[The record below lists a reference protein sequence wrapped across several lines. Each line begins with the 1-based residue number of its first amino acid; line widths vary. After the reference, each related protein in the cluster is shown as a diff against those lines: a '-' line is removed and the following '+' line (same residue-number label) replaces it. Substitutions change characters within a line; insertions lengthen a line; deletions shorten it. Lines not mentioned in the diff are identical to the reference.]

1 MVKQF
6 FIVIFF
12 FSGLISLAQ
21 SPYINLEINPTS
33 TEINEPITILLK
45 TNAEGNLEFEL
56 PDEFIQSG
64 GMQQGMSSTIKTINN
79 KSIVEKY
86 SYQQIVGHFEKPGNY
101 KIGPARLMTKNGEIK
116 SSELIVKVSKPI
128 NMISADPAKNLGKPI
143 FGIIQQSKNE
153 IYEGESV
160 IIECKLYSQVEVI
173 QIDKFKNCEFQ
184 GPSEST
190 LLHTSQEVDRVIETV
205 NGRELLTFKAGK
217 TLVFPEKIGEFEIA
231 PFVMNLICADSRSIY
246 PVRTEIKSNISK
258 LKVKALPDSAPPSFI
273 GGVGDFSI
281 SAKVSNSKIEQGKV
295 LEYILEISGVGNLH
309 NINTPLLIL
318 PKGVVIYG
326 DPLIEQRFT
335 NTSNGVEGSKFITYY
350 LQINKD
356 IDFELSPTEISFFNP
371 VKEKYEVLL
380 SEPVKIKVQ
389 ANKKGKVTNQELNQT
404 DSLVVEKSFTFPT
417 DFEHDFA
424 NLATNRT
431 IVYALIGFPL
441 LFSVIIGSVVKYR
454 DSNSELIGKR
464 QISNSALKIG
474 LSKLDSFNET
484 SYDQLYEVLMVFL
497 ASKFRIGQTEI
508 TKEFITAELN
518 NGNLS
523 HSNYVQL
530 IDLLS
535 KFDSARFAPISDFSI
550 EQAKDA
556 VRETMFTL
564 NKKLI

>member
-6 FIVIFF
+6 FIYIFF

-231 PFVMNLICADSRSIY
+231 PFVMNLLCADSRSIY
-246 PVRTEIKSNISK
+246 PVRTEIKSNISQ

-281 SAKVSNSKIEQGKV
+281 SAKVNNSKIEQGKV
-295 LEYILEISGVGNLH
+295 LEYTLEISGVGNLH

-380 SEPVKIKVQ
+380 SKPVKIKVQ
-389 ANKKGKVTNQELNQT
+389 ANKKGDVTNQELNQT

-417 DFEHDFA
+417 DFDHDFA
-424 NLATNRT
+424 NHATNRT

-454 DSNSELIGKR
+454 DSNSELIAQR

-523 HSNYVQL
+523 HSNYDQL

-556 VRETMFTL
+556 VRETMVTL